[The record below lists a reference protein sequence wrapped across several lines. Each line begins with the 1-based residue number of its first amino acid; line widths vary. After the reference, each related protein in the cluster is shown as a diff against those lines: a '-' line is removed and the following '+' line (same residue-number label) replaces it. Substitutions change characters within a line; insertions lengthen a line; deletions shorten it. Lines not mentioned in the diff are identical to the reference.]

1 MTEPKA
7 LTWPPNCP
15 HPIQLSI
22 RAFVNPWTRESDPT
36 SFLFRVPLIQ
46 FFFFSLSQPTEVP
59 SAWTRHF
66 GIGFTSEDQ
75 KLCPFLIYGQRMER
89 RPKGYTANILVPG
102 TTGHAQMSPVQV
114 PSCSCCMWAVIVHD
128 MVSCPYRSDRKCVCL
143 CQTATVK
150 RSDQCIVSKRC
161 LQKSSAGS

>member
-46 FFFFSLSQPTEVP
+46 FFFFLYRNQRKCPLLEQGTLALASLLRTRSFAHFWYTVKGWNGGPKDTLPT
-59 SAWTRHF
+59 SW
-66 GIGFTSEDQ
+66 
-75 KLCPFLIYGQRMER
+75 C
-89 RPKGYTANILVPG
+89 
-102 TTGHAQMSPVQV
+102 QV
-114 PSCSCCMWAVIVHD
+114 PQDTPRCPLSRFPAARAVCEQWLSMTWSHVLIG
-128 MVSCPYRSDRKCVCL
+128 L
-143 CQTATVK
+143 
-150 RSDQCIVSKRC
+150 IG
-161 LQKSSAGS
+161 SASASAKLPQ